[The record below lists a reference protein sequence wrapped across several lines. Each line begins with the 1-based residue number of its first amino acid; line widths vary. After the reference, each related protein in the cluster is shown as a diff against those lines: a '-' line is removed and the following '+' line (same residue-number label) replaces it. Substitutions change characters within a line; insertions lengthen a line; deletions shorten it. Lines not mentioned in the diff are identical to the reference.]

1 MANWSGLWDRQY
13 GTPYAMIG
21 GNTPEYNNTLKQE
34 VANLSRG
41 RGGRVLTAIIAAL
54 TGAAAGQTA
63 ASTYKQV
70 DPDPAL
76 GQSYSGGGKRTVSTK
91 TDINRATTAADLTLV
106 DNLLGQINGTL
117 LTSTDKSGNGGGGKV
132 GSF

>member
-13 GTPYAMIG
+13 GTPYSQLG
-21 GNTPEYNNTLKQE
+21 SNTSEYNGTLKQE
-34 VANLSRG
+34 VANLGRG
-41 RGGRVLTAIIAAL
+41 RGGRILASIIAAL

-70 DPDPAL
+70 DADPAL

-91 TDINRATTAADLTLV
+91 TDINRATTGADVTLV
-106 DNLLGQINGTL
+106 DNLLGQINGAL
-117 LTSTDKSGNGGGGKV
+117 ITSTDKSGNGGGGKV